1 MNKVVIAEGHTG
13 ETKIYVFT
21 WRSEHQ
27 EINMTRKW
35 EASGVTEHS
44 RDYQGGLIG
53 CTQKETNAK

>member
-13 ETKIYVFT
+13 ETKIYVLT
-21 WRSEHQ
+21 WRNEHQ

-35 EASGVTEHS
+35 EASVVTEHS
-44 RDYQGGLIG
+44 RHQGGLIG